1 MNVLVL
7 KPNAFTMQNVYLNKL
22 TYFELLRVYSLK
34 LFDILPLEKEP
45 EPLEQIMAK
54 LQPTLS
60 TIRDAEI
67 SKLQALDKPEG
78 LFAPGNELTYQGLNT
93 IGMLMDRFTILLIR
107 EWCLLNKHGLSE
119 KAQNVYMSQTTDI
132 IKAMANAAPG
142 TSSLNTK
149 VTTIGRQSS
158 ATSTWEEAFY
168 GLLTTNLLLWESQEM
183 LYIKDIKQEPC
194 AELRSY
200 IDWFSKGNIQRNE
213 YIEEVEYQ
221 FWKTHLHRHE

>member
-7 KPNAFTMQNVYLNKL
+7 KPNTSKMQNVYLNKL

-34 LFDILPLEKEP
+34 LFDNLPIGKEP

-54 LQPTLS
+54 LKPALS
-60 TIRDAEI
+60 NIRDAEI
-67 SKLQALDKPEG
+67 SKLQALDKPED

-107 EWCLLNKHGLSE
+107 EWCLKAKHSAFE
-119 KAQNVYMSQTTDI
+119 KAAQVYATQTTDI

-149 VTTIGRQSS
+149 VTTISRQSS

-194 AELRSY
+194 EELRSY

-213 YIEEVEYQ
+213 YIEEVERQ
-221 FWKTHLHRHE
+221 FWKTYLHPHE

>member
-221 FWKTHLHRHE
+221 FWKTHLHSHE